1 MELIKIGHILKAQGL
16 NGELKV
22 FFEEKQLAR
31 LKHMET
37 LFIQLKNGAL
47 PYSVT
52 GLRKAKDHAYF
63 IMFDEVTDRT
73 EAEKL
78 IGKDVYAEKG
88 MFRKKEIAEGFSF
101 LLGYTMI
108 DSAEGELGIVEDVL
122 QLPAGDV
129 ALVMIQN
136 KEVLLPLN
144 EETVL
149 EINKRKKQ
157 IHVTMPDGIIKMY
170 LSL

>member
-1 MELIKIGHILKAQGL
+1 MELIKIGHILKPQGL

-22 FFEEKQLAR
+22 FFEEKQLAK
-31 LKHMET
+31 LKSIET
-37 LFIQLKNGAL
+37 LFIQLKTGAL
-47 PYSVT
+47 PYSVI
-52 GLRKAKDHAYF
+52 GLRKATDNAYF
-63 IMFDEVTDRT
+63 IRLDEINDRT
-73 EAEKL
+73 EAENL
-78 IGKDVYAEKG
+78 SGKDLYAEKS
-88 MFRKKEIAEGFSF
+88 MFRKKEIAEGFTF
-101 LLGYTMI
+101 IIGYTMI
-108 DSAEGELGIVEDVL
+108 DTEEGNLGEVDDVL

-129 ALVMIQN
+129 ARLLIQE

-144 EETVL
+144 DETVK